1 MMQKPKSKHVVEAAS
16 DICRMSAVDLTAA
29 MSAKTLSSREVVTA
43 FLDRIEAVNRHVNAI
58 VSLRPRDE
66 ILREADAADQA
77 IASGTTGGL
86 LGLPMA
92 IKDLALTKGLRTTS
106 GSPIFKDHIPDED
119 EFFVERV
126 KAAGAIIIGK
136 TNVPEFGL
144 GSHTYNT
151 VFGATSNAFD
161 PALSA
166 GGSSGGAAVSLA
178 LDMLPIA
185 DGSDFGGSLRNPAG
199 WNNVFGFRPSQG
211 LVPAGPS
218 KDDFIAQ
225 MGVEGPMG
233 RTVADVAL
241 LLSVQAGYDPRAPLS
256 WDAPGSFGEFGMPRR
271 GFKIGWMG
279 NLGGHLPIEDGI
291 LPLCEDALKRFESE
305 GAVIEPVVPIFDY
318 EKLWSAFVTLRH
330 ATSGMGLK
338 DHYDDPAKRA
348 LLKPEAVFEVEGGLR
363 LTAPQIRDA
372 TVTRSDWYKVMLAL
386 FERFDF
392 LALPVAAVFPFDI
405 NEHWPKE
412 IAGRKM
418 TSYHRWLEVCSYATL
433 AACPAISVPAGFDS
447 RGHPMG
453 LQLIGRPRGD
463 RDVLAA
469 AALYEQVMPWRY
481 GVG

>member
-1 MMQKPKSKHVVEAAS
+1 MQKPKSKHAVEAAS
-16 DICRMSAVDLTAA
+16 DICRMSAVELAAA
-29 MSAKTLSSREVVTA
+29 MRAKTLSSREVVTA
-43 FLDRIEAVNRHVNAI
+43 FLDRIEAVNPKVNAV

-66 ILREADAADQA
+66 ILRDADAADEA
-77 IASGTTGGL
+77 IASGSTGAL

-92 IKDLALTKGLRTTS
+92 IKDLALTKGLRTTF
-106 GSPIFKDHIPDED
+106 GSPIFKDHVPEED

-126 KAAGAIIIGK
+126 KATGAIVIGK

-144 GSHTYNT
+144 GSHTYNN

-161 PALSA
+161 PAISA

-178 LDMLPIA
+178 LDMLPVA
-185 DGSDFGGSLRNPAG
+185 DGSDFGGSLRNPAC

-211 LVPAGPS
+211 LVPSGPS

-241 LLSVQAGYDPRAPLS
+241 LLSAQAGHDPRAPLS
-256 WDAPGSFGEFGMPRR
+256 WGHRGGFTDLGTPRR
-271 GFKIGWMG
+271 GFRIGWMG

-291 LPLCEDALKRFESE
+291 LSLCEDALRRFEGE
-305 GAVIEPVVPIFDY
+305 GAAIEPAVPAFDF
-318 EKLWSAFVTLRH
+318 EKLWNAFVTIRH

-338 DHYDDPAKRA
+338 EHYDDPAKRA
-348 LLKPEAVFEVEGGLR
+348 LLKPEAIFEVEGGLR

-372 TVTRSDWYKVMLAL
+372 TVTRSGWYKTMLAL

-433 AACPAISVPAGFDS
+433 AACPAISLPAGFDA
-447 RGHPMG
+447 RGRAMG

-463 RDVLAA
+463 REVLEAA
-469 AALYEQVMPWRY
+469 GVYEQAMPWTY
-481 GVG
+481 GIG